1 MRHTTCNVRMYV
13 MYYVM
18 YMYVCMSHVVCIYT
32 YTYMTYMKLHIH
44 HTCIY
49 FMYKYVVYTHVI
61 FDSSTSTTPLFFSE
75 AADRSM
81 PTLPCSPNPVGFE
94 SSRLLLSFAQR

>member
-32 YTYMTYMKLHIH
+32 YTYMTYIH

-49 FMYKYVVYTHVI
+49 FMYKYVHTH
-61 FDSSTSTTPLFFSE
+61 
-75 AADRSM
+75 M
-81 PTLPCSPNPVGFE
+81 
-94 SSRLLLSFAQR
+94 